1 MSATDCT
8 AGTLSAEQTRDRLGN
23 ITRQLHQAMVE
34 LGLDGPLKAVADQI
48 PDARERLEYVG
59 QMTERAAHKVLGTV
73 EQAQPSCREA
83 ENLSRSAATEIEQVL
98 ADPQAGSAQLRAV
111 LNSARGT
118 LLHGA
123 AVASAQHEAL
133 SEIMMSQDFQDLSG
147 QVIKKVIK
155 IISDTESNLL
165 SLLIDSNPCPTVA
178 AEAATGT
185 PASASGETAFLQGP
199 QVPDK
204 AMGQGDVDDLL
215 ASLGF

>member
-1 MSATDCT
+1 MSATECT
-8 AGTLSAEQTRDRLGN
+8 AGTLTAEQTRDRLGN
-23 ITRQLHQAMVE
+23 ITRQLHQAMVQ
-34 LGLDGPLKAVADQI
+34 LGLDVPLKAVAEQI

-73 EQAQPSCREA
+73 EQAQPGCRAA
-83 ENLSRSAATEIEQVL
+83 ENLSRSTASDIQTALE
-98 ADPQAGSAQLRAV
+98 DPQASAESLRASLV
-111 LNSARGT
+111 TARAA

-123 AVASAQHEAL
+123 ATASAQHEAL

-165 SLLIDSNPCPTVA
+165 SLLIESNPFPSILADGECA
-178 AEAATGT
+178 APLVEGVT
-185 PASASGETAFLQGP
+185 EHLQGP